1 MGKHMIDEKT
11 GISYTLVGDYYLPD
25 LALSVEDE
33 QYIGTFGRKRLK
45 YIKEYRKGF
54 YSSLA
59 LQGKLF
65 SHLAALD
72 EQAFE
77 LREQLIKQMA
87 KAQGITEEMKND
99 DPLMWVGRMN
109 NIKAC
114 ADEIVLQ
121 EIVYI

>member
-1 MGKHMIDEKT
+1 MEKHMIDERT

-33 QYIGTFGRKRLK
+33 QHVGTYGRKRLK
-45 YIKEYRKGF
+45 YMKEYKKGL
-54 YSSLA
+54 YSSLL

-65 SHLAALD
+65 SYLADLD

-77 LREQLIKQMA
+77 LRERLMKQMA
-87 KAQGITEEMKND
+87 KAQGVTEQLKAED
-99 DPLMWVGRMN
+99 QLEWVGRMN

-121 EIVYI
+121 EIVYA